1 MVTDNRKYAR
11 SVALHDLWLSNRIDA
26 LYWINHTMNP
36 IGERILQSYPP
47 FIPGIFV
54 GDTGTV
60 LSMVPFISTIISAI

>member
-1 MVTDNRKYAR
+1 
-11 SVALHDLWLSNRIDA
+11 
-26 LYWINHTMNP
+26 MNP